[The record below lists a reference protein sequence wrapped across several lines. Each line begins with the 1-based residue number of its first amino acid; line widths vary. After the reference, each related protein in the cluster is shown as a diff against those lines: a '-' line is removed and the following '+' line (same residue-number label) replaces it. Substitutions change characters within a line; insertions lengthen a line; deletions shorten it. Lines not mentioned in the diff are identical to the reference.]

1 MPDRKAYQGLPAVVE
16 PSPVPPPPRPERWP
30 QQRLEPRPEQLGPPW
45 PWVVEY
51 PGEDGEPMSEN
62 EWQARTME
70 DTFHALKGR
79 FKSDPDIHV
88 AKDLLVY
95 YDESNPNRALAPD
108 VFVTRGVAPGLRS
121 SYRIWEERR
130 PPAFVLEVAS
140 RSTAKKDATKKKDL
154 YERWGVREYWLFDPR
169 GGLHEPRLQGFVLVE
184 GKYRDLPARELA
196 SGGLAVSSWLLGL
209 ELRLEEG
216 QLRLWDVEAE
226 QYLATPDEDREGREV
241 AEERAEAAEEQA
253 EVAVE
258 RAAAAEDQAA
268 AEATARRAAE
278 DRAEA
283 AEDRAEAA
291 EDQAE
296 AEAVARRAAEDRA
309 EAAED
314 QAEAEAVARRAAE
327 SRAQAAEARLAELE
341 AALQQPRDP
350 SAGKGENG
358 PSPNHS

>member
-16 PSPVPPPPRPERWP
+16 PLPLPAPPRPEWRP
-30 QQRLEPRPEQLGPPW
+30 EPRLERPPERLGPPW

-79 FKSDPDIHV
+79 FKSDPNIHV

-108 VFVTRGVAPGLRS
+108 VFVTRGVAPGFRS

-130 PPAFVLEVAS
+130 APEFVLEVAS
-140 RSTAKKDATKKKDL
+140 PSTATNDATKKKDL

-216 QLRLWDVEAE
+216 QLRLWDVETE
-226 QYLATPDEDREGREV
+226 RYLATPDEDREGREV
-241 AEERAEAAEEQA
+241 AEERAEVAEERAQAAEER
-253 EVAVE
+253 V
-258 RAAAAEDQAA
+258 
-268 AEATARRAAE
+268 
-278 DRAEA
+278 EA
-283 AEDRAEAA
+283 AEER
-291 EDQAE
+291 AE
-296 AEAVARRAAEDRA
+296 AEAA
-309 EAAED
+309 
-314 QAEAEAVARRAAE
+314 ARRAAE
-327 SRAQAAEARLAELE
+327 SRATTAEDRAQAAETRLAELE
-341 AALQQPRDP
+341 AALQELQQPRDP
-350 SAGKGENG
+350 SA
-358 PSPNHS
+358 

>member
-1 MPDRKAYQGLPAVVE
+1 MPDRKAYQALPAVVE
-16 PSPVPPPPRPERWP
+16 PLPVPPPPLPERWP
-30 QQRLEPRPEQLGPPW
+30 QQHLERRPERLGPPW

-51 PGEDGEPMSEN
+51 PDEDGEPMADN
-62 EWQARTME
+62 EWQGRTM
-70 DTFHALKGR
+70 DAIFYALDGR
-79 FKSDPDIHV
+79 FQSDPDVHV

-95 YDESNPNRALAPD
+95 YDEGNPNQALAPD
-108 VFVTRGVAPGLRS
+108 VFVVRGVAPGFRA

-154 YERWGVREYWLFDPR
+154 YERWGVREYWLYDPR
-169 GGLHEPRLQGFVLVE
+169 GGLHEPRLQGFVWVE
-184 GKYRDLPARELA
+184 GKYRGLPDRELA

-216 QLRLWDVEAE
+216 RLRLWDVEAE
-226 QYLATPDEDREGREV
+226 RYLATPDEDRKGR
-241 AEERAEAAEEQA
+241 EAAEQ
-253 EVAVE
+253 
-258 RAAAAEDQAA
+258 RAA

-283 AEDRAEAA
+283 AE
-291 EDQAE
+291 
-296 AEAVARRAAEDRA
+296 
-309 EAAED
+309 
-314 QAEAEAVARRAAE
+314 

-341 AALQQPRDP
+341 AASQQPRDP
-350 SAGKGENG
+350 AAGKGKNG

>member
-16 PSPVPPPPRPERWP
+16 PLPVPPPPRPEWRP
-30 QQRLEPRPEQLGPPW
+30 EPRLERRPARLGPPW

-51 PGEDGEPMSEN
+51 PDEDGEPMADN
-62 EWQARTME
+62 EWQGWTM
-70 DTFHALKGR
+70 DAIFHALKGR
-79 FKSDPDIHV
+79 FKSDPDVHV

-95 YDESNPNRALAPD
+95 YDEGNPNQALAPD
-108 VFVTRGVAPGLRS
+108 VFVVRGVAPGLRS
-121 SYRIWEERR
+121 SYRIWKERR

-216 QLRLWDVEAE
+216 QLRLWDVETE
-226 QYLATPDEDREGREV
+226 RYLATPDEDREGREAAEERAEV
-241 AEERAEAAEEQA
+241 AEERAQA
-253 EVAVE
+253 EAV
-258 RAAAAEDQAA
+258 
-268 AEATARRAAE
+268 ARRAAE
-278 DRAEA
+278 SQAEA
-283 AEDRAEAA
+283 AK
-291 EDQAE
+291 DQAE
-296 AEAVARRAAEDRA
+296 AEAVARRAAESRA
-309 EAAED
+309 EAAKD
-314 QAEAEAVARRAAE
+314 QAEAEVVARRAAE

-341 AALQQPRDP
+341 ATLQESQQPRDP
-350 SAGKGENG
+350 SAGRGENG
-358 PSPNHS
+358 PDPDDS

>member
-16 PSPVPPPPRPERWP
+16 PLPVPPPPRPEW
-30 QQRLEPRPEQLGPPW
+30 RPERHLERPPERLGPPW

-79 FKSDPDIHV
+79 FKSDPNIHV

-95 YDESNPNRALAPD
+95 YDEGNPNQALAPD
-108 VFVTRGVAPGLRS
+108 VFVVRGVAPGFRA

-154 YERWGVREYWLFDPR
+154 YERWGVREYWLYDPR
-169 GGLHEPRLQGFVLVE
+169 GGLHEPRLQGFVWVE
-184 GKYRDLPARELA
+184 GKYRGLPDRELA

-216 QLRLWDVEAE
+216 QLRLWDVETE
-226 QYLATPDEDREGREV
+226 RYLATPDEDREGREV
-241 AEERAEAAEEQA
+241 AEERAEVAEERAQAAEER
-253 EVAVE
+253 V
-258 RAAAAEDQAA
+258 
-268 AEATARRAAE
+268 
-278 DRAEA
+278 EA
-283 AEDRAEAA
+283 AEERVEAA
-291 EDQAE
+291 EERAE
-296 AEAVARRAAEDRA
+296 AEAA
-309 EAAED
+309 
-314 QAEAEAVARRAAE
+314 ARRAAE
-327 SRAQAAEARLAELE
+327 SRATTAEDRAQAAEARLAELE
-341 AALQQPRDP
+341 LALQELQQPRDP
-350 SAGKGENG
+350 
-358 PSPNHS
+358 PT

>member
-16 PSPVPPPPRPERWP
+16 PLPLPAPPRPEWRP
-30 QQRLEPRPEQLGPPW
+30 EPRLERPPERLGPPW

-79 FKSDPDIHV
+79 FKSDPNIHV

-140 RSTAKKDATKKKDL
+140 RSTAKKDAREKKDL
-154 YERWGVREYWLFDPR
+154 YARWGVREYWLFDPR

-216 QLRLWDVEAE
+216 RLRLWDVEAE
-226 QYLATPDEDREGREV
+226 RYLATADEDREGREV
-241 AEERAEAAEEQA
+241 AEERVAAEAAARRAAEDHAQA
-253 EVAVE
+253 EGAAR
-258 RAAAAEDQAA
+258 RAAESRATTAADQAAAEAAARQAAEDQAA
-268 AEATARRAAE
+268 AEA
-278 DRAEA
+278 
-283 AEDRAEAA
+283 
-291 EDQAE
+291 
-296 AEAVARRAAEDRA
+296 VARRAAEG
-309 EAAED
+309 
-314 QAEAEAVARRAAE
+314 
-327 SRAQAAEARLAELE
+327 RAQAAEARLAELE
-341 AALQQPRDP
+341 AAVREQPKPRDP
-350 SAGKGENG
+350 SA
-358 PSPNHS
+358 

>member
-16 PSPVPPPPRPERWP
+16 PSPVPPPPRPERWLRQHLEQRP
-30 QQRLEPRPEQLGPPW
+30 QQRLERWPERLEPPW

-51 PGEDGEPMSEN
+51 PDEDGEPMADN
-62 EWQARTME
+62 EWQGRTM
-70 DTFHALKGR
+70 DAIFYALDGR
-79 FKSDPDIHV
+79 FQSDPDVHV

-95 YDESNPNRALAPD
+95 YDEGNPNQALAPD
-108 VFVTRGVAPGLRS
+108 VFVVRGVAPGLRS
-121 SYRIWEERR
+121 SYRIWKERR

-216 QLRLWDVEAE
+216 RLRLWDVETE
-226 QYLATPDEDREGREV
+226 RYLATPDEDREGRVE
-241 AEERAEAAEEQA
+241 AEERAE
-253 EVAVE
+253 V
-258 RAAAAEDQAA
+258 AEDRAE

-278 DRAEA
+278 DRAE
-283 AEDRAEAA
+283 
-291 EDQAE
+291 
-296 AEAVARRAAEDRA
+296 AAEDRA

-341 AALQQPRDP
+341 AALQQPHDP

-358 PSPNHS
+358 PRPNHS

>member
-51 PGEDGEPMSEN
+51 PDEDGEPMADN
-62 EWQARTME
+62 EWQGRTM
-70 DTFHALKGR
+70 DAVFHALDGR
-79 FKSDPDIHV
+79 FKSDPDVHV

-95 YDESNPNRALAPD
+95 YDEGNPNQALAPD

-140 RSTAKKDATKKKDL
+140 RSTAKKDAREKKDL
-154 YERWGVREYWLFDPR
+154 YARWGVREYWLFDPR

-216 QLRLWDVEAE
+216 RLRLWDVETE
-226 QYLATPDEDREGREV
+226 RYLATPDEDREGREV
-241 AEERAEAAEEQA
+241 AEERAEVAE
-253 EVAVE
+253 E
-258 RAAAAEDQAA
+258 RAAAAEA
-268 AEATARRAAE
+268 
-278 DRAEA
+278 
-283 AEDRAEAA
+283 
-291 EDQAE
+291 
-296 AEAVARRAAEDRA
+296 
-309 EAAED
+309 
-314 QAEAEAVARRAAE
+314 
-327 SRAQAAEARLAELE
+327 RAQAAEARLAELE
-341 AALQQPRDP
+341 AAVREQQKPRDL
-350 SAGKGENG
+350 SA
-358 PSPNHS
+358 

>member
-30 QQRLEPRPEQLGPPW
+30 QQHLEQRPQQRLERWPERLEPPW

-51 PGEDGEPMSEN
+51 PDEDGEPMADN
-62 EWQARTME
+62 EWQGRTM
-70 DTFHALKGR
+70 DAIFYALDGR
-79 FKSDPDIHV
+79 FQSDPDVHV

-95 YDESNPNRALAPD
+95 YDEGNPNQALAPD
-108 VFVTRGVAPGLRS
+108 VFVTRGVAPGFRS

-130 PPAFVLEVAS
+130 APEFVLEVAS
-140 RSTAKKDATKKKDL
+140 RSTAKKDATEKKDL
-154 YERWGVREYWLFDPR
+154 YARWGVREYWLFDPR

-216 QLRLWDVEAE
+216 QLRLWDVETE
-226 QYLATPDEDREGREV
+226 RYLATPDEDREGREV
-241 AEERAEAAEEQA
+241 AEERAEA
-253 EVAVE
+253 
-258 RAAAAEDQAA
+258 
-268 AEATARRAAE
+268 EATARRAAE
-278 DRAEA
+278 D
-283 AEDRAEAA
+283 
-291 EDQAE
+291 QAQ

-309 EAAED
+309 EAAKD
-314 QAEAEAVARRAAE
+314 QAEAEAVARRAAEARAEAAKHQTEAEAVARRAAE

-341 AALQQPRDP
+341 AALQESQQPHDP
-350 SAGKGENG
+350 SAGRGENG
-358 PSPNHS
+358 PGPHHS

>member
-1 MPDRKAYQGLPAVVE
+1 MPDRKAYQRLPAVVE
-16 PSPVPPPPRPERWP
+16 PLPVPPPPRPEWP
-30 QQRLEPRPEQLGPPW
+30 PEPRLERRPARLGPPW

-51 PGEDGEPMSEN
+51 PDEDGEPMADN
-62 EWQARTME
+62 EWQGRTM
-70 DTFHALKGR
+70 DAIFYALDGR
-79 FKSDPDIHV
+79 FQSDPDVHV

-95 YDESNPNRALAPD
+95 YDEGNPNQALAPD
-108 VFVTRGVAPGLRS
+108 VFVVRGVAPGFRA

-169 GGLHEPRLQGFVLVE
+169 GGLHEPRLQGFVWVE
-184 GKYRDLPARELA
+184 GKYRGLPDRELA

-216 QLRLWDVEAE
+216 RLRLWDVEAE
-226 QYLATPDEDREGREV
+226 RYLATPDEDREGREA
-241 AEERAEAAEEQA
+241 AEER
-253 EVAVE
+253 
-258 RAAAAEDQAA
+258 AA
-268 AEATARRAAE
+268 AEAT
-278 DRAEA
+278 
-283 AEDRAEAA
+283 
-291 EDQAE
+291 
-296 AEAVARRAAEDRA
+296 
-309 EAAED
+309 
-314 QAEAEAVARRAAE
+314 ARRAAE

>member
-16 PSPVPPPPRPERWP
+16 PLPVPPPPRPEW
-30 QQRLEPRPEQLGPPW
+30 RPERHLERPPERLGPPW

-79 FKSDPDIHV
+79 FKSDPNIHV

-95 YDESNPNRALAPD
+95 YDEGNPNQALAPD
-108 VFVTRGVAPGLRS
+108 VFVVRGVAPGFRA

-169 GGLHEPRLQGFVLVE
+169 GGLHEPRLQGFVWVE
-184 GKYRDLPARELA
+184 GKYRGLPDRELA

-216 QLRLWDVEAE
+216 QLRLWDVETE
-226 QYLATPDEDREGREV
+226 RYLATPDEDREGREV
-241 AEERAEAAEEQA
+241 AEERAEVAEERAQAAEER
-253 EVAVE
+253 V
-258 RAAAAEDQAA
+258 
-268 AEATARRAAE
+268 
-278 DRAEA
+278 EA
-283 AEDRAEAA
+283 AEER
-291 EDQAE
+291 AE
-296 AEAVARRAAEDRA
+296 AEAA
-309 EAAED
+309 
-314 QAEAEAVARRAAE
+314 ARRAAE
-327 SRAQAAEARLAELE
+327 SRATTAEDRAQAAEARLAELE
-341 AALQQPRDP
+341 TALQELQQPRDP
-350 SAGKGENG
+350 SA
-358 PSPNHS
+358 

>member
-16 PSPVPPPPRPERWP
+16 PLPVPPPPRPEW
-30 QQRLEPRPEQLGPPW
+30 RPERHLERPPERLGPPW

-79 FKSDPDIHV
+79 FKSDPNIHV

-108 VFVTRGVAPGLRS
+108 VFVTRGVAPGFRS

-130 PPAFVLEVAS
+130 PPEFVLEVAS
-140 RSTAKKDATKKKDL
+140 PSTATNDATKKKDL

-216 QLRLWDVEAE
+216 RLRLWDVETE
-226 QYLATPDEDREGREV
+226 RYLATPDEDREGREV
-241 AEERAEAAEEQA
+241 AEERAELAEERAQAAEER
-253 EVAVE
+253 V
-258 RAAAAEDQAA
+258 
-268 AEATARRAAE
+268 
-278 DRAEA
+278 EA
-283 AEDRAEAA
+283 AEER
-291 EDQAE
+291 AE
-296 AEAVARRAAEDRA
+296 AEAA
-309 EAAED
+309 
-314 QAEAEAVARRAAE
+314 ARRAAE
-327 SRAQAAEARLAELE
+327 SRATTAEDRAQAAETRLAELE
-341 AALQQPRDP
+341 AALQELQQPRDP
-350 SAGKGENG
+350 SA
-358 PSPNHS
+358 